1 MQFGTE
7 FFRYQFLVTNKTVL
21 YFRAALS
28 YRFLVPLFGTDF
40 WYVCHWHY
48 TYDICSLPEIGAENR
63 YHTTTCLTALDV
75 KKVFITATE

>member
-48 TYDICSLPEIGAENR
+48 TYDIM
-63 YHTTTCLTALDV
+63 
-75 KKVFITATE
+75 